1 MLVAGQMPEAREK
14 TPNRPGDASSGIFD
28 RTEHGVAHSPQRPAA
43 TRAVVQ
49 RHQRERSEQQ
59 HGQNDPP
66 PPPVIPHS
74 VEELE
79 AGTPSSSA
87 ERRADAVSSG
97 GSLASRAKRAER
109 GDGGRHSSG

>member
-1 MLVAGQMPEAREK
+1 MAEAGEERSD
-14 TPNRPGDASSGIFD
+14 RPGYGSSGVLD
-28 RTEHGVAHSPQRPAA
+28 RTEHRVSHSPQRAAA

-79 AGTPSSSA
+79 AGTPSSGA
-87 ERRADAVSSG
+87 KRLADAVSSG
-97 GSLASRAKRAER
+97 GALASRAKRAER